1 MKSQMDLVAIVV
13 VNVLLVTFIYLASFE
28 PLRVGLGVLLVM
40 LLPGYGVVS
49 AMFPRGG
56 NLDGVERIAVGFGL
70 SLALVP
76 LLGIAIHF
84 SPWDLNLASIVLT
97 LTVWTFVFIGIA
109 LWRRRTV
116 RFDERFNVDWT
127 SAWSGRATTL
137 RPIDLV
143 VRSVL
148 ILLVVGGAGFIA
160 WKVQSGGESSRFT
173 EFYILG
179 ATGTIKDYPTTL
191 RVGKEQSYNI
201 GIINREM
208 ASIEYTIRVY
218 IDNTIAGSLGPLV
231 LDDGEKWEG
240 RIVVLPLADG
250 IHKRLEMGLFRDNS
264 SDIYQTVNIFV
275 DVLP

>member
-1 MKSQMDLVAIVV
+1 MKSQMDLVAMVL
-13 VNVLLVTFIYLASFE
+13 VNVLLLVFIYLASFE

-49 AMFPRGG
+49 AMFPARG

-76 LLGIAIHF
+76 LLGVAIHF
-84 SPWDLNLASIVLT
+84 SPWGLNLTSIVLM

-116 RFDERFNVDWT
+116 RVAQRFNGDWT
-127 SAWSGRATTL
+127 SAWLGRATTL
-137 RPIDLV
+137 RPIDLA
-143 VRSVL
+143 VRVVL
-148 ILLVVGGAGFIA
+148 ILLIVGGAGFIA
-160 WKVQSGGESSRFT
+160 WRVQSGGESSRFT

-179 ATGTIKDYPTTL
+179 ATGTIEDYPTTL
-191 RVGKEQSYNI
+191 RVGKEQSYNV

-208 ASIEYTIRVY
+208 APIEYTMRAY
-218 IDNTIAGSLGPLV
+218 IDNTMAGSLGPMV
-231 LDDGEKWEG
+231 LDDGEDWEG
-240 RIVVLPLADG
+240 RIVVVPLADG
-250 IHKRLEMGLFRDNS
+250 INKRLEIRLFRDNS

-275 DVLP
+275 DVLQ